1 MDKTIDQI
9 ARRRGGRRK
18 IKKRKYRRKTRKKIK
33 KGRNQIE
40 ADQEGGNQIKDGDQ
54 KKKDLV
60 KEIHEVVMPV
70 VMYG

>member
-1 MDKTIDQI
+1 LRAVEEEEEKS
-9 ARRRGGRRK
+9 
-18 IKKRKYRRKTRKKIK
+18 KRENIEEKHVKKIK
-33 KGRNQIE
+33 KGGNQIE